1 MTFLTI
7 GNIKNLRRFAIIL
20 ANFNFIYF
28 QDSMITKAKK
38 LKLCDRAKL
47 SEFNPN
53 LISSTTGKK

>member
-47 SEFNPN
+47 PEFNPN